1 MFFKILQNDI
11 ETRARNG
18 LLKTKN
24 GEVETPVF
32 MPVGTSGTVKA
43 LTPKQLADSG
53 TQILLGNTYHL
64 YLRPGTE
71 VIKKF
76 KSLHNFMAW
85 TKPILTDS
93 GGFQI
98 FSLKDNSKVNETG
111 VIFKSHIDGKKIFL
125 SPENV
130 VDIQNILDSDIQ
142 MVLDY
147 FKPQPSTR
155 KEEEEALAITHNWA
169 HRAREHFLESTHRKN
184 AQFAIIQGGLF
195 TDLRAESA
203 RVLTEMNFE
212 GYGIGGLSVGE
223 SKAELERIISDL
235 LPVMPEEKPR
245 YLMGSGTPEDIILA
259 VEMGVDMFDCV
270 LPTRNARN
278 GTLFTS
284 RGKLVIKNEK
294 YKYDTQPPDPG
305 CSCYTCRYFSRAYL
319 RHLFLSKEISS
330 AILNTLHN
338 LHFYLDFMS
347 EIRYAIKQFK
357 FRSFKE
363 NFLSLYKK
371 GV

>member
-1 MFFKILQNDI
+1 MFFTIMHQDKK
-11 ETRARNG
+11 TGARNG
-18 LLKTKN
+18 LLKTEH
-24 GEVETPVF
+24 GPIETPVF
-32 MPVGTSGTVKA
+32 MPVGTGGAVKA
-43 LTPKQLADSG
+43 LTPEQLIDSG
-53 TQILLGNTYHL
+53 AQIILGNTYHL
-64 YLRPGTE
+64 YLRPGMD
-71 VIKKF
+71 VIKTF
-76 KSLHNFMAW
+76 TSLHRFMAW
-85 TKPILTDS
+85 QRPILTDS

-98 FSLKDNSKVNETG
+98 FSLKDNTRVEENG
-111 VIFKSHIDGKKIFL
+111 VTFKSHIDGRTVFL

-130 VDIQNILDSDIQ
+130 VEIQNTLNSDIQ

-147 FKPQPSTR
+147 FKPHPAGR

-169 HRAREHFLESTHRKN
+169 QRARHHFLESKQNRN

-195 TDLRAESA
+195 NDLRAESA
-203 RVLTEMNFE
+203 RVLTKMNFE

-223 SKAELERIISDL
+223 SKTDFEMIIHGL
-235 LPVMPEEKPR
+235 LPLMPETKPR
-245 YLMGSGTPEDIILA
+245 YLMGSGTPEDILMA
-259 VEMGVDMFDCV
+259 VEKGVDMFDCV

-294 YKYDTQPPDPG
+294 FKHDPEPIDPT
-305 CSCYTCRYFSRAYL
+305 CTCYTCRHFSRAYL
-319 RHLFLSKEISS
+319 RHLFLSKEIGS
-330 AILNTLHN
+330 AVLNTLHN
-338 LHFYLDFMS
+338 LNFYLDFMS
-347 EIRYAIKQFK
+347 KIRYAIKQFN